1 MALLVGD
8 KIGEKNGRRIGSPN
22 QGKIG
27 GKMRRVISL
36 GRYTCFVII
45 VLLVFSVQ
53 IGLASNGSEASP
65 NVAIVGERISV
76 RAMGVP
82 LGELLEMIERE
93 TGIQFEVDEGI
104 LEEKIFVD
112 LADVPFSEGIKKIFP
127 SLNHAILYGA
137 SGKIRKVV
145 LIGQGKA
152 SGMISIK
159 KDDDSS
165 RDSDRSSHSGGRVSQ
180 SEASPKGSEPEKP
193 AVEGP
198 PGAGSIKYQKPPGS
212 DIPVMKGPPTE
223 DVIKRNP
230 PPGSDTTVI
239 KRGPPTEDVIKQK
252 PPPGSDVTVREG
264 PPEGEPPPPMAPRDS
279 GPPSGESK
287 PPGKKGG

>member
-82 LGELLEMIERE
+82 LGDLLEAIERE

-112 LADVPFSEGIKKIFP
+112 LAELPLSQCIKKNFP
-127 SLNHAILYGA
+127 YLNHAILYGP

-165 RDSDRSSHSGGRVSQ
+165 KDSDRRSYSGGRVAQ
-180 SEASPKGSEPEKP
+180 SEASPKGSAPEKP
-193 AVEGP
+193 SVEGP
-198 PGAGSIKYQKPPGS
+198 PGAENIKHQKPPGS

-223 DVIKRNP
+223 DVIKSNP
-230 PPGSDTTVI
+230 PPGSDITVI
-239 KRGPPTEDVIKQK
+239 TGPPTEDIIKQN

-264 PPEGEPPPPMAPRDS
+264 PPEGEPPPPMASPDS

-287 PPGKKGG
+287 PPSKKGG

>member
-1 MALLVGD
+1 
-8 KIGEKNGRRIGSPN
+8 
-22 QGKIG
+22 
-27 GKMRRVISL
+27 MRRVISL
-36 GRYTCFVII
+36 GKYTCFVII
-45 VLLVFSVQ
+45 VLLVFLCR

-65 NVAIVGERISV
+65 SVAIVGERISV

-82 LGELLEMIERE
+82 LGELLEMIEQE

-112 LADVPFSEGIKKIFP
+112 LTDLPFSEGIKKILP
-127 SLNHAILYGA
+127 ALNHAILYGP
-137 SGKIRKVV
+137 SGKIRRVV

-152 SGMISIK
+152 SGMMSIK

-165 RDSDRSSHSGGRVSQ
+165 KDADRSSYSGGRVAQ
-180 SEASPKGSEPEKP
+180 SEASPKGSTPEKP

-212 DIPVMKGPPTE
+212 DVPVMKGPPTE
-223 DVIKRNP
+223 DVIKQRP
-230 PPGSDTTVI
+230 PPGSDTPVI
-239 KRGPPTEDVIKQK
+239 TGPPTEDTIRQN
-252 PPPGSDVTVREG
+252 PPPGSDVTVKEG
-264 PPEGEPPPPMAPRDS
+264 PPEGDPLPPREPPDS
-279 GPPSGESK
+279 GPSSGESK

>member
-1 MALLVGD
+1 
-8 KIGEKNGRRIGSPN
+8 
-22 QGKIG
+22 
-27 GKMRRVISL
+27 MRRVISL
-36 GRYTCFVII
+36 GRYICLVTI

-53 IGLASNGSEASP
+53 TGLASNGSEASP
-65 NVAIVGERISV
+65 SVAIVGERISV

-93 TGIQFEVDEGI
+93 TGIQFDVDEAI
-104 LEEKIFVD
+104 FEEKIFVD
-112 LADVPFSEGIKKIFP
+112 LADLPFSEGIKKILP
-127 SLNHAILYGA
+127 SLNHAILYGP

-152 SGMISIK
+152 SGMMSIK

-165 RDSDRSSHSGGRVSQ
+165 KDSDRRSYSGGRIAQ

-193 AVEGP
+193 AGEGP

-212 DIPVMKGPPTE
+212 DVPVMKGPPTE
-223 DVIKRNP
+223 DVIKRRP

-239 KRGPPTEDVIKQK
+239 KSGPPTEDTIIQK
-252 PPPGSDVTVREG
+252 PPPGSDVTVKEG
-264 PPEGEPPPPMAPRDS
+264 PPEGDPPPPTGPPDS
-279 GPPSGESK
+279 GPPSGQSK